1 MRAEGAYG
9 GDGHGAGSRGDDAHD
24 LRHHGDAEV
33 RDDGSALTDLAV
45 NVRAEPAPGGCGAHV
60 AAALGRA
67 RARP

>member
-45 NVRAEPAPGGCGAHV
+45 NVRADTPPAWLREHV
-60 AAALGRA
+60 AASLDGRA
-67 RARP
+67 